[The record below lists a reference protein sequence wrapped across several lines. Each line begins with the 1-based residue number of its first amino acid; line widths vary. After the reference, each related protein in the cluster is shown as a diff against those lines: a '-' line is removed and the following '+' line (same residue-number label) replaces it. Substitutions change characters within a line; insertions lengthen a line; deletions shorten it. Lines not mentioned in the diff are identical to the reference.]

1 MGQFWLQVFV
11 GSPADG
17 ELQRG
22 DVIVSIEGRQTGY
35 MVHKQAQDIIK
46 AAGGTLELCV
56 KRYVKNILVFQ
67 G

>member
-1 MGQFWLQVFV
+1 M

-56 KRYVKNILVFQ
+56 KRYVKNIN
-67 G
+67 